1 MLKNKAMQVKKHQAL
16 FAYANKEIPFY
27 FWLQESTAPPDTVFF
42 LGTGQ
47 VGKIPRWI
55 AQIAPAGVV
64 VVEGIPHWHSDA
76 SASDL
81 VEFSLAYTKCA
92 YEAVLETFKLPSMNI
107 IGESQACPP
116 TIWLANQLPEKIR
129 NIALILPMGLNTSS
143 FGETDDAKFKEL
155 RKRSLQTILHP
166 EQFDLRNLYAAMQLL
181 RIILSGMKDGSTVK
195 KYTKGIS
202 QDITEEFRALLK
214 HREMKSHSV
223 TLFLGERDK
232 LFPAHEIEQSL
243 KKASINTAYIEI
255 IPRKSH
261 TSLVVKTARPII
273 SRVVEVVRRNS
284 HNK

>member
-1 MLKNKAMQVKKHQAL
+1 MLQNKTKQVKKHRAL

-27 FWLQESTAPPDTVFF
+27 FWLQESDTLPDTVLF

-55 AQIAPAGVV
+55 ARVAPAGVV
-64 VVEGIPHWHSDA
+64 IVEGIPHWHSDA

-81 VEFSLAYTKCA
+81 VDFSLAYTKCA
-92 YEAVLETFKLPSMNI
+92 YEAILETFKLSSMNI
-107 IGESQACPP
+107 VGESQACPP
-116 TIWLANQLPEKIR
+116 AIWLTNQLPERTR
-129 NIALILPMGLNTSS
+129 NIALILPMGLNTDN
-143 FGETDDAKFKEL
+143 FGETDEAKFKEL
-155 RKRSLQTILHP
+155 RKRSLQTILQP

-181 RIILSGMKDGSTVK
+181 RIILSSIKDGSTVK

-202 QDITEEFRALLK
+202 QDITEEFRTLLK
-214 HREMKSHSV
+214 HRAMKSHSV
-223 TLFLGERDK
+223 TLFIGERDK

-243 KKASINTAYIEI
+243 KKASINNVHIEI

-273 SRVVEVVRRNS
+273 NMVVEMVRRS
-284 HNK
+284 